1 MMGESAYTAVAR
13 LSTGASTARRASDL
27 LAELTDPAVA
37 ATAAVEQPDGCWCL
51 ELYFSVPPDEAAI
64 RNLVTIA
71 AGADA
76 GDALTF
82 TALEARDWVSE
93 SLSGLAPVHVSRFV
107 VNGAH
112 HRGKLPPNLLGI
124 EVEASL
130 AFGTGHHGTTRGCL
144 LALDRLLKASRPRR
158 VLDVGTGTGVLAM
171 AAAKALR
178 RPIVATEIDPKAV
191 AVARA
196 NSALNG
202 LRPFLDIVRASG
214 LTCTR
219 RPSWRPFDLVLANI
233 LLEPL
238 ARLAGPVAAILAPG
252 ARVVLSGLLPSQSN
266 AALAAWRCRGL
277 VLERRITLDG
287 WTTLVL
293 QRSVVPTGRGA

>member
-1 MMGESAYTAVAR
+1 MMGESGYTVVAR

-27 LAELTDPAVA
+27 LAELADPAVA

-64 RNLVTIA
+64 RDLVTIA

-82 TALEARDWVSE
+82 AALEARDWVSE
-93 SLSGLAPVHVSRFV
+93 SLSGLVPVHVGRFV
-107 VNGAH
+107 VHGSH
-112 HRGKLPPNLLGI
+112 HRGELPANLLGI

-144 LALDRLLKASRPRR
+144 LALDRLLKRSRPCRI
-158 VLDVGTGTGVLAM
+158 LDVGTGTGVLAM

-178 RPIVATEIDPKAV
+178 RRIVATEIDPKAV

-196 NSALNG
+196 NTALNG
-202 LRPFLDIVRASG
+202 LRPFLDIVQASG
-214 LTCTR
+214 LTGAR
-219 RPSWRPFDLVLANI
+219 RSGWRPFDLVLANI
-233 LLEPL
+233 LLAPL

-252 ARVVLSGLLPSQSN
+252 ARVVLSGLLPSQSD
-266 AALAAWRCRGL
+266 AALAAWRRRGL

-293 QRSVVPTGRGA
+293 QRRVVPTGRGA